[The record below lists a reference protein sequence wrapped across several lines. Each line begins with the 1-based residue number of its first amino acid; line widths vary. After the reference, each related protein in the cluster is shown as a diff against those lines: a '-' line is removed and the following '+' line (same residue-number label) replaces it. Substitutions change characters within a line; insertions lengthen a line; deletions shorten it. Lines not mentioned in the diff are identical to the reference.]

1 MVKISS
7 VLPGAECWEYKMA
20 GEERDSEAEPILCRA
35 LCWIPEME
43 MLQLAF
49 TERETVLS
57 PARSKSSITYTHT
70 HTHTHTE
77 DSAFPPPPRQEVCII
92 QFLLSWKLLVC
103 HLEFLDRKGQKARGF
118 KLSKSSF
125 FFFPEEEKL
134 GYLEQDSYPAI
145 STADFTGTHHTHNA
159 ESYVDPEQKTKGIPN
174 PCTEDISL
182 RFPGP

>member
-70 HTHTHTE
+70 HTHTHTHRRFSFSTPTQTGGLYNTV
-77 DSAFPPPPRQEVCII
+77 SALMKVTGMSLGISGQE
-92 QFLLSWKLLVC
+92 
-103 HLEFLDRKGQKARGF
+103 R
-118 KLSKSSF
+118 
-125 FFFPEEEKL
+125 
-134 GYLEQDSYPAI
+134 
-145 STADFTGTHHTHNA
+145 A
-159 ESYVDPEQKTKGIPN
+159 ESSRIQA
-174 PCTEDISL
+174 
-182 RFPGP
+182 F